1 MTDYDI
7 IASVYDEFTD
17 GFDHVNYLDR
27 IFEKAPF
34 LPKEGLAVDCGCGT
48 GTLITELT
56 KRGYSCTGVDI
67 SPEMLEIAAE
77 KLDENGI
84 EPHLI
89 CQPLEKIDLYGA
101 YDLCFCSL
109 DTLNHLT
116 RKQLASFVGRL
127 INFTEP
133 GGYFIFDVKTEALM
147 KKNAVLRVIDRET
160 STLILDG
167 AFSRGI
173 LTNYITVFSGD
184 GQEYERYDSIVK
196 ETLYTRDE
204 LKTLLKQKG
213 FTPVKVFSFMGRDIF
228 IAQKREAKI

>member
-17 GFDHVNYLDR
+17 GFDHIEYLDR

-48 GTLITELT
+48 GTLMAELA

-67 SPEMLEIAAE
+67 SSEMLEYAAE
-77 KLDENGI
+77 KLEENGI

-89 CQPLEKIDLYGA
+89 CQPLERIDLYGA
-101 YDLCFCSL
+101 YDICFCSL
-109 DTLNHLT
+109 DTLNHLSK
-116 RKQLASFVGRL
+116 KQLVSFIGRL

-133 GGYFIFDVKTEALM
+133 NGYFVFDVKTEALM
-147 KKNAVLRVIDRET
+147 KKNVGLRVIDRET

-167 AFSRGI
+167 AFSRNV

-184 GQEYERYDSIVK
+184 GSEYTRYDSIVK
-196 ETLYTRDE
+196 ETCYSRDE
-204 LKTLLKQKG
+204 LKALLRQKG
-213 FTPVKVFSFMGRDIF
+213 FTPVKVFGFMGRDIY
-228 IAQKREAKI
+228 IAQKRGEK